1 MFGAPLGGRK
11 AWQRRALDRS
21 KRTVRV
27 KGYEPH
33 DVGAHRGENES
44 HLRDVEKS
52 EKQKSVRQEAPADN
66 ELSMPA
72 NVQERVRPAT
82 GCLRLPDCQKLIRTP
97 SGQAMPLKSCNEEA
111 RHSSE
116 KKESTPYQIASRA

>member
-1 MFGAPLGGRK
+1 MTSSIGEMFGAPLGGRK

-33 DVGAHRGENES
+33 DVGAHRRENERY
-44 HLRDVEKS
+44 LRDVEKS
-52 EKQKSVRQEAPADN
+52 EKQKSIRQEAPPDN

-82 GCLRLPDCQKLIRTP
+82 GCLRLPDGQKLLRTP
-97 SGQAMPLKSCNEEA
+97 SGQAMPLKSCN
-111 RHSSE
+111 
-116 KKESTPYQIASRA
+116 